1 MNPQI
6 SNFSLKKT
14 RIYSVV
20 LKFSRFSM
28 VAYPL
33 VLMLASPLAGHGA
46 SRREGRD
53 VDEEVKDIASYMCL
67 ISYLFI

>member
-1 MNPQI
+1 
-6 SNFSLKKT
+6 
-14 RIYSVV
+14 
-20 LKFSRFSM
+20 M

-53 VDEEVKDIASYMCL
+53 VDEEDKDIASYMCL
-67 ISYLFI
+67 ISYLFIW